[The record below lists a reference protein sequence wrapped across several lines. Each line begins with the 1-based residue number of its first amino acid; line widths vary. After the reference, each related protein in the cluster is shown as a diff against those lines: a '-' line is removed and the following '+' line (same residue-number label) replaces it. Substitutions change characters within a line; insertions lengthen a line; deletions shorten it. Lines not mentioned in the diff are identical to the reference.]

1 MRIKKLMYDS
11 FYSNNEAFSGVTS
24 VESLGSDLY
33 FHYIKQSSGHYK
45 LSGNTAALASGV
57 IFEDSVTT
65 SITVS
70 PALSYQYS
78 GLTVQI
84 SVVNQDNVDVLS
96 ECIILSSNTVV
107 GQTGATKGLIT
118 ITNTGVTTINVTHND
133 GPTGSATVTGYW
145 PGPVTITPL
154 VATGVTG
161 TTLQFTLTSD
171 PTGRNIT
178 SLATWT
184 SSATGV
190 TITSVTPHG
199 LATIAAH
206 AGSTATITATYGAL
220 TGSAYAPVR
229 TLTISGA

>member
-1 MRIKKLMYDS
+1 MK
-11 FYSNNEAFSGVTS
+11 
-24 VESLGSDLY
+24 
-33 FHYIKQSSGHYK
+33 
-45 LSGNTAALASGV
+45 
-57 IFEDSVTT
+57 
-65 SITVS
+65 
-70 PALSYQYS
+70 SYQYS

-84 SVVNQDNVDVLS
+84 AVVNQDGVDVLS

-118 ITNTGVTTINVTHND
+118 VTNTGVTTINVTHND

-190 TITSVTPHG
+190 TIGASTG